1 MCAACLRLRTEEVVR
16 CSCRTTFG
24 GDGDI
29 LARVFPCRVSS
40 MGPMSSIPHGG
51 SLLYDDCSLWF
62 ELSAAGDEG
71 VAGYLAEDSP
81 PNAFEY
87 GGMVS
92 EGVE

>member
-1 MCAACLRLRTEEVVR
+1 
-16 CSCRTTFG
+16 
-24 GDGDI
+24 
-29 LARVFPCRVSS
+29 

-51 SLLYDDCSLWF
+51 SLLYDDCSLLF